1 MFVELDPGIEF
12 MLSVTIWAGLFHGCV
27 NVKKTLTVTLF
38 SWQFLDK
45 NRVGNPVKNLEWW
58 ITTVVVP

>member
-27 NVKKTLTVTLF
+27 IVKKNFNSYAFFLAVSRQEQ
-38 SWQFLDK
+38 SWKSSQK
-45 NRVGNPVKNLEWW
+45 P
-58 ITTVVVP
+58 